1 MSLIIAIPARLASTR
16 LPNKPL
22 LSLAGKPIVAHVIE
36 RALKFA
42 ASPEGLKRS
51 TSVVLATESAEIA
64 KIGKQLGVVVCMTR
78 ADHPTGTDRLA
89 ECAQQLGWL
98 DETIVLNLQGD
109 EPLMPPE
116 CLEQVISLLE
126 SNRRASIATLSTP
139 ITSMAELF
147 DANCVKVVLRDDAR
161 ALYFSRAPI
170 PYVRDSFGNATNLSN
185 HSVVERQLPE
195 QLPFARHLG
204 LYAYRAGALKQ
215 LALAPQSALERA
227 ESLEQLRALSLG
239 LEIVVATA
247 AIAIP
252 PGIDTPADLQR
263 VEAQLQRASA
273 APVTETAAATAT
285 DMPAASLGAA
295 STRSASHS
303 RLLARKILFVCMGN
317 ICRSPLSL
325 VQAQKRARETGFDSL
340 EFSSRATYSG
350 TARQPADLRTQAIAR
365 AAGLNLKDHR
375 AQTLKVQDFYDYD
388 LLIAH
393 DERNVEDM
401 LALCPSGFEEKI
413 KLLLDFAPET
423 QRPDVPDPY
432 QGDHQDF
439 ILAWQLIKKGVE
451 GLFSALRE

>member
-22 LSLAGKPIVAHVIE
+22 LMLAGKPIVAHVIA
-36 RALKFA
+36 RALQFA
-42 ASPEGLKRS
+42 ASPEGVKRS
-51 TSVVLATESAEIA
+51 ANVVLATESAEIA
-64 KIGKQLGVVVCMTR
+64 EIGKQLGVVVCMTR
-78 ADHPTGTDRLA
+78 AEHPTGTDRLA
-89 ECAQQLGWL
+89 ECAHQLGWP
-98 DETIVLNLQGD
+98 DDTIVLNLQGD

-116 CLEQVISLLE
+116 CLQRVISLLE
-126 SNRRASIATLSTP
+126 ANRRASIATLSTP
-139 ITSMAELF
+139 ITSAAELF
-147 DANCVKVVLRDDAR
+147 DVNCVKVVLRDDAR

-170 PYVRDSFGNATNLSN
+170 PYARDAFSGGGIDAAL
-185 HSVVERQLPE
+185 HERQLPE

-247 AIAIP
+247 PIAIP
-252 PGIDTPADLQR
+252 PGIDTAADLQR
-263 VEAQLQRASA
+263 VEAQLQMASRG
-273 APVTETAAATAT
+273 TATAT
-285 DMPAASLGAA
+285 KARGAEQRSGNSGAA
-295 STRSASHS
+295 SPSG
-303 RLLARKILFVCMGN
+303 LVARKILFVCMGN

-325 VQAQKRARETGFDSL
+325 VQAQKRAQETGFDSL

-350 TARQPADLRTQAIAR
+350 TARQAADLRTQAIAR

-375 AQTLKVQDFYDYD
+375 AQTLKAQDFYDYD

-401 LALCPSGFEEKI
+401 LALCPPGFEAKI

-432 QGDHQDF
+432 QGDHEDF

-451 GLFSALRE
+451 GLITALRA

>member
-22 LSLAGKPIVAHVIE
+22 LLLAGKPIVAHVIE
-36 RALKFA
+36 RARAFA
-42 ASPEGLKRS
+42 ASPEGLQRNAN
-51 TSVVLATESAEIA
+51 VVLATESSEIAEI
-64 KIGKQLGVVVCMTR
+64 GRQLGVQVCMTR

-98 DETIVLNLQGD
+98 DDAIVINLQGD
-109 EPLMPPE
+109 EPLMPAE
-116 CLEQVISLLE
+116 CLESVIGLLE

-147 DANCVKVVLRDDAR
+147 DPNCVKVVLRDDAR

-170 PYVRDSFGNATNLSN
+170 PYARDAFANVSGLGDSALSTR
-185 HSVVERQLPE
+185 ELPK

-247 AIAIP
+247 PVAIP
-252 PGIDTPADLQR
+252 PGIDTAADLQR
-263 VEAQLQRASA
+263 VEAQLQLANSNTTASNA
-273 APVTETAAATAT
+273 TESSMSN
-285 DMPAASLGAA
+285 DFGANA
-295 STRSASHS
+295 
-303 RLLARKILFVCMGN
+303 RLVARKILFVCMGN

-325 VQAQKRARETGFDSL
+325 VQAQKLAQETGFDSL

-375 AQTLKVQDFYDYD
+375 AQTLKAQDFYDFD

-393 DERNVEDM
+393 DERNVADM
-401 LALCPSGFEEKI
+401 LEICPPGFEDKI
-413 KLLLDFAPET
+413 KLLLDFAPDAG
-423 QRPDVPDPY
+423 RPDVPDPY
-432 QGDHQDF
+432 QGDHEDF
-439 ILAWQLIKKGVE
+439 ILAWQLIKNGVD
-451 GLFSALRE
+451 GLITALRA

>member
-22 LSLAGKPIVAHVIE
+22 LLLDGKPIVAHVIE
-36 RALKFA
+36 RALQFA
-42 ASPEGLKRS
+42 NSPEGLART

-64 KIGKQLGVVVCMTR
+64 EIGRQLDVLVCMTR

-89 ECAQQLGWL
+89 ECAQQLGWP
-98 DETIVLNLQGD
+98 DDTIVVNLQGD
-109 EPLMPPE
+109 EPQMPPE
-116 CLEQVISLLE
+116 CLEQVIALLE

-139 ITSMAELF
+139 ITSIAELF

-170 PYVRDSFGNATNLSN
+170 PYVRDAFSKTFSPSGTDNAL
-185 HSVVERQLPE
+185 HEAKLPE
-195 QLPFARHLG
+195 QMPFARHLG
-204 LYAYRAGALKQ
+204 MYAYRAGALKQ

-247 AIAIP
+247 PVAIP
-252 PGIDTPADLQR
+252 PGIDTAADLQR
-263 VEAQLQRASA
+263 VEAQLQLARRNISISDALTSSMTSGA
-273 APVTETAAATAT
+273 AP
-285 DMPAASLGAA
+285 
-295 STRSASHS
+295 HS
-303 RLLARKILFVCMGN
+303 RLVARKILFVCMGN
-317 ICRSPLSL
+317 ICRSPLSM
-325 VQAQKRARETGFDSL
+325 VQAQKRAQETGFDSL
-340 EFSSRATYSG
+340 EFSSRATYPG

-375 AQTLKVQDFYDYD
+375 AQTLRAQDFYDYD

-401 LALCPSGFEEKI
+401 LALCPPGFEDKI
-413 KLLLDFAPET
+413 KLLLEFAPET
-423 QRPDVPDPY
+423 HRPDVPDPY
-432 QGDHQDF
+432 QGDHEDF

-451 GLFSALRE
+451 GLITALRA

>member
-1 MSLIIAIPARLASTR
+1 MSLIIAIPARLASMR

-22 LSLAGKPIVAHVIE
+22 LLLAGKPIIAHVIE
-36 RALKFA
+36 RARQFA
-42 ASPEGLKRS
+42 ASPEGLKRDA
-51 TSVVLATESAEIA
+51 SVVLATESAEIA
-64 KIGKQLGVVVCMTR
+64 EIGKQLGVLVCMTR

-89 ECAQQLGWL
+89 ECAQQLGWP
-98 DETIVLNLQGD
+98 DETIVVNLQGD

-116 CLEQVISLLE
+116 CLQRVISLLE
-126 SNRRASIATLSTP
+126 ANRRASIATLSTP

-147 DANCVKVVLRDDAR
+147 DANCVKVVLRDDGR

-170 PYVRDSFGNATNLSN
+170 PYVRDAFGTGDSAL
-185 HSVVERQLPE
+185 EARKLPE

-204 LYAYRAGALKQ
+204 MYAYRAGALKQ

-247 AIAIP
+247 PIAIP
-252 PGIDTPADLQR
+252 AGIDTAADLQR
-263 VEAQLQRASA
+263 VEAQLQLAG
-273 APVTETAAATAT
+273 AATASGA
-285 DMPAASLGAA
+285 PAP
-295 STRSASHS
+295 TRSAASKSPAPNS

-325 VQAQKRARETGFDSL
+325 VQAQKRAQETGFDSL
-340 EFSSRATYSG
+340 EFSSRATYPG

-401 LALCPSGFEEKI
+401 FALCPSGFEDKI

-432 QGDHQDF
+432 QGDHEDF

-451 GLFSALRE
+451 GLFTELRA

>member
-22 LSLAGKPIVAHVIE
+22 LLLAGKPIVAHVIE

-64 KIGKQLGVVVCMTR
+64 EIGKQLGVVVCITR

-116 CLEQVISLLE
+116 CLECVISLLE
-126 SNRRASIATLSTP
+126 TNRRASIATLSTP

-147 DANCVKVVLRDDAR
+147 DTNCVKVVLRDDAR

-170 PYVRDSFGNATNLSN
+170 PYVRDAFSTGDNPLS
-185 HSVVERQLPE
+185 ERQLP
-195 QLPFARHLG
+195 QHLPFARHLG

-239 LEIVVATA
+239 LEIIVATA
-247 AIAIP
+247 PTAIP
-252 PGIDTPADLQR
+252 PGIDTAADLQR
-263 VEAQLQRASA
+263 VEAQWQLAGAGTASA
-273 APVTETAAATAT
+273 ALAARPASTSETPA
-285 DMPAASLGAA
+285 PAASH
-295 STRSASHS
+295 STAS
-303 RLLARKILFVCMGN
+303 RLVARKILFVCMGN

-325 VQAQKRARETGFDSL
+325 VQAQKRAQETGFDSL
-340 EFSSRATYSG
+340 EFSSRATYPG

-375 AQTLKVQDFYDYD
+375 AQTLKAQDFYDYD

-401 LALCPSGFEEKI
+401 LALCPPGFEDKI

-451 GLFSALRE
+451 GLITALRA

>member
-22 LSLAGKPIVAHVIE
+22 LLLAGKPIVAHVIE
-36 RALKFA
+36 RALQFA

-51 TSVVLATESAEIA
+51 TRVVLATESAEIA
-64 KIGKQLGVVVCMTR
+64 EIGKQLGVVVCMTR

-89 ECAQQLGWL
+89 ECAQTLGWL

-116 CLEQVISLLE
+116 CLECVISLLE
-126 SNRRASIATLSTP
+126 ANRRASVATLCTP

-170 PYVRDSFGNATNLSN
+170 PYVRDVFGDAASPGDNPLVERQLT
-185 HSVVERQLPE
+185 ERQLPE
-195 QLPFARHLG
+195 HLPFARHLG
-204 LYAYRAGALKQ
+204 LYAYRVGALKQ

-247 AIAIP
+247 PTAIP
-252 PGIDTPADLQR
+252 PGIDTAADLQR
-263 VEAQLQRASA
+263 VEAQFQLAG
-273 APVTETAAATAT
+273 AATAARPAST
-285 DMPAASLGAA
+285 SETPGPAASHRTA
-295 STRSASHS
+295 S
-303 RLLARKILFVCMGN
+303 RLVARKILFVCMGN

-325 VQAQKRARETGFDSL
+325 VQAQKRAQETGFDSL
-340 EFSSRATYSG
+340 EFSSRATYPG

-375 AQTLKVQDFYDYD
+375 AQTLKAQDFYDYD

-401 LALCPSGFEEKI
+401 LALCPPGFEDKI

-432 QGDHQDF
+432 QGDHEDF

-451 GLFSALRE
+451 GLMTALRA

>member
-22 LSLAGKPIVAHVIE
+22 LMLAGKPIVAHVIA
-36 RALKFA
+36 RALQFA
-42 ASPEGLKRS
+42 ASPEGLMRNA
-51 TSVVLATESAEIA
+51 SVVLATESAEIA
-64 KIGKQLGVVVCMTR
+64 EIGEQLGVLVCMTR
-78 ADHPTGTDRLA
+78 AEHPTGTDRLA
-89 ECAQQLGWL
+89 ECAQQLGWP
-98 DETIVLNLQGD
+98 DDTIVLNLQGD

-116 CLEQVISLLE
+116 CLASVIRLLE
-126 SNRRASIATLSTP
+126 ANRRASIATLSTP
-139 ITSMAELF
+139 ITSVAELF

-170 PYVRDSFGNATNLSN
+170 PYARDAFSGGGIDAALR
-185 HSVVERQLPE
+185 ERQLPE

-247 AIAIP
+247 PIAIP
-252 PGIDTPADLQR
+252 PGIDTAADLQR
-263 VEAQLQRASA
+263 VEAQMQ
-273 APVTETAAATAT
+273 TAGSGTATAT
-285 DMPAASLGAA
+285 KAHSAERRSGKSGAA
-295 STRSASHS
+295 SAGG
-303 RLLARKILFVCMGN
+303 LVARKILFVCMGN

-325 VQAQKRARETGFDSL
+325 VQAQKRAQETGFDSL
-340 EFSSRATYSG
+340 EFSSRATYPG
-350 TARQPADLRTQAIAR
+350 TARQAADLRTQAIAR

-375 AQTLKVQDFYDYD
+375 AQTLKAQDFYDYD

-393 DERNVEDM
+393 DERNIEDM
-401 LALCPSGFEEKI
+401 LALCPPGFEDKI

-423 QRPDVPDPY
+423 QRSDVPDPY
-432 QGDHQDF
+432 QGDHEDF

-451 GLFSALRE
+451 GLITALRA

>member
-16 LPNKPL
+16 LTNKPL
-22 LSLAGKPIVAHVIE
+22 LLLAGKPIVAHVIE
-36 RALKFA
+36 RAQLFA
-42 ASPEGLKRS
+42 ASPEGLKRNA
-51 TSVVLATESAEIA
+51 SVVLATESDEIAEI
-64 KIGKQLGVVVCMTR
+64 GRQLGVLVCMTR

-98 DETIVLNLQGD
+98 DDTIVVNLQGD
-109 EPLMPPE
+109 EPLMPSE
-116 CLEQVISLLE
+116 CLQSVISLLE
-126 SNRRASIATLSTP
+126 ANRRASIATLSTP

-170 PYVRDSFGNATNLSN
+170 PYARDAFGKASGLGDSVLAT
-185 HSVVERQLPE
+185 RQLPE

-247 AIAIP
+247 PVAIP
-252 PGIDTPADLQR
+252 PGIDTAADLQR
-263 VEAQLQRASA
+263 IEAQLQLAQSN
-273 APVTETAAATAT
+273 TTST
-285 DMPAASLGAA
+285 GALTTSIVSDA
-295 STRSASHS
+295 GPNTR
-303 RLLARKILFVCMGN
+303 LVARKILFVCMGN

-325 VQAQKRARETGFDSL
+325 VQAQKRAQETGFDSL
-340 EFSSRATYSG
+340 EFSSRATYPG

-375 AQTLKVQDFYDYD
+375 AQTLKAQDFYDYD

-393 DERNVEDM
+393 DERNVADM
-401 LALCPSGFEEKI
+401 LALCPPGFEDKI

-423 QRPDVPDPY
+423 ERRDVPDPY
-432 QGDHQDF
+432 QGDHEDF
-439 ILAWQLIKKGVE
+439 ILAWQLIKTGVE
-451 GLFSALRE
+451 GLISALRA

>member
-22 LSLAGKPIVAHVIE
+22 LLLAGQPIVAHVIE

-42 ASPEGLKRS
+42 ASPEGLKRG
-51 TSVVLATESAEIA
+51 TSVVLATESPEIA
-64 KIGKQLGVVVCMTR
+64 EIGKQLGVLVCMTR

-98 DETIVLNLQGD
+98 DETIVVNLQGD

-116 CLEQVISLLE
+116 CLERVISLLE
-126 SNRRASIATLSTP
+126 ANRRASIATLCTP

-147 DANCVKVVLRDDAR
+147 DPNCVKVVLRDDAR

-170 PYVRDSFGNATNLSN
+170 PYVRDAFGNAANPGERALID
-185 HSVVERQLPE
+185 RQLPE
-195 QLPFARHLG
+195 HLPFARHLG

-239 LEIVVATA
+239 LEIVVGTA
-247 AIAIP
+247 PIAIP
-252 PGIDTPADLQR
+252 PGIDTAADLQR
-263 VEAQLQRASA
+263 IEAQWQWAG
-273 APVTETAAATAT
+273 AATASE
-285 DMPAASLGAA
+285 MSAPAASLSAA
-295 STRSASHS
+295 SRS
-303 RLLARKILFVCMGN
+303 RLVARKILFVCMGN

-325 VQAQKRARETGFDSL
+325 VQAQKRAQETGFDSL

-401 LALCPSGFEEKI
+401 LALCPPGFEDKI

-432 QGDHQDF
+432 QGDHEDF

-451 GLFSALRE
+451 GLITALRA

>member
-22 LSLAGKPIVAHVIE
+22 LLLAGKPIVAHVIE
-36 RALKFA
+36 RALQFA
-42 ASPEGLKRS
+42 ASAEGVKRS
-51 TSVVLATESAEIA
+51 ASVVLATESPEIA
-64 KIGKQLGVVVCMTR
+64 AIGQQLGVLVCMTR
-78 ADHPTGTDRLA
+78 AEHPTGTDRLA
-89 ECAQQLGWL
+89 ECAQLLGWG
-98 DETIVLNLQGD
+98 DDTIVVNLQGD
-109 EPLMPPE
+109 EPLMPPA
-116 CLEQVISLLE
+116 CLEVVISLLE
-126 SNRRASIATLSTP
+126 ANRRASIATLSTP
-139 ITSMAELF
+139 ITSVAELF
-147 DANCVKVVLRDDAR
+147 DVNCVKVVVRDDAR

-170 PYVRDSFGNATNLSN
+170 PYARDAFSTNMLGTNLLGTSASEN
-185 HSVVERQLPE
+185 PLHEPQLPE

-247 AIAIP
+247 PTAIP
-252 PGIDTPADLQR
+252 PGIDTAADLQR
-263 VEAQLQRASA
+263 VEAQLQLADAGALKRAKQVSG
-273 APVTETAAATAT
+273 EQ
-285 DMPAASLGAA
+285 LGHHA
-295 STRSASHS
+295 

-325 VQAQKRARETGFDSL
+325 VQAQKRAQETGFDSL
-340 EFSSRATYSG
+340 EFASRATYSG

-365 AAGLNLKDHR
+365 AAGLNLRDHR
-375 AQTLKVQDFYDYD
+375 AQTLKAQDFYDYD

-401 LALCPSGFEEKI
+401 LALCPPGFEDKI

-423 QRPDVPDPY
+423 DRPDVPDPY
-432 QGDHQDF
+432 QGDHEDF

-451 GLFSALRE
+451 GLITALRA

>member
-22 LSLAGKPIVAHVIE
+22 LLLAGKPIVAHVIE
-36 RALKFA
+36 RALEFA
-42 ASPEGLKRS
+42 ASPEGLNRNA
-51 TSVVLATESAEIA
+51 SVVLATESSEIAEI
-64 KIGKQLGVVVCMTR
+64 GRRLGVVVCMTR

-98 DETIVLNLQGD
+98 DEAIVVNLQGD
-109 EPLMPPE
+109 EPLMPTE
-116 CLEQVISLLE
+116 CLESVISLLE
-126 SNRRASIATLSTP
+126 ANRRASIATLSTP

-170 PYVRDSFGNATNLSN
+170 PYARDAFGKVSGLDHSALSTR
-185 HSVVERQLPE
+185 ELPE
-195 QLPFARHLG
+195 SLPFARHLG

-247 AIAIP
+247 PVAIP
-252 PGIDTPADLQR
+252 PGIDTAADLQR
-263 VEAQLQRASA
+263 VEAQLQLAKSG
-273 APVTETAAATAT
+273 ATASGAIVT
-285 DMPAASLGAA
+285 HIASDAGAN
-295 STRSASHS
+295 TR
-303 RLLARKILFVCMGN
+303 LVARKILFVCMGN

-325 VQAQKRARETGFDSL
+325 VQAQKRAQETGFDSL

-375 AQTLKVQDFYDYD
+375 AQMLKAQDFYDFD

-393 DERNVEDM
+393 DERNVADM
-401 LALCPSGFEEKI
+401 LELCPPGFEDKI

-423 QRPDVPDPY
+423 GRPDVPDPY
-432 QGDHQDF
+432 QGDHEDF

-451 GLFSALRE
+451 GLIGALRA